1 MVQRDI
7 CKTLRQVGVLARLG
21 EDVKSGKI
29 PDAVLQYRQGLNL
42 QPNNLKA
49 ANNLAWILATSQD
62 SKVRRPEEAL
72 LIAKNIVKATKEQ
85 NPDALDT
92 LAAAQAASGNFESAV
107 QTINKA
113 MLLIKPGQLPALK
126 NQLRV
131 RLDSYKNRKPHIE

>member
-1 MVQRDI
+1 M
-7 CKTLRQVGVLARLG
+7 
-21 EDVKSGKI
+21 KSGKI

-49 ANNLAWILATSQD
+49 TNNLAWILATSED

-72 LIAKNIVKATKEQ
+72 LMAKNIVKATKEQ

>member
-1 MVQRDI
+1 M
-7 CKTLRQVGVLARLG
+7 
-21 EDVKSGKI
+21 KSGKI

-72 LIAKNIVKATKEQ
+72 LMAKNIVKATKEQ